1 MEGVSGLTPPP
12 ASTRWRGRRRA
23 RPAPW
28 WLLLTV
34 AGVAVFL
41 AVPLVSVAYQAIAA
55 GWTTIH
61 RVLSGPLLPTLLVHT
76 VQLTVPYNEQRD
88 SRHSGI
94 PVRMLQQ
101 PLHLWC
107 IGSVF

>member
-28 WLLLTV
+28 WLVLTV

-41 AVPLVSVAYQAIAA
+41 AVPLVSVAYQAIDA
-55 GWTTIH
+55 GSTTIH

-76 VQLTVPYNEQRD
+76 VQLTAIV
-88 SRHSGI
+88 
-94 PVRMLQQ
+94 
-101 PLHLWC
+101 
-107 IGSVF
+107 SVG